1 MNNRFAAV
9 IHFMRVFAP
18 LPPYRINCWLKSHS
32 FYCVNL
38 SLRWFSQSMS
48 ECVFYNQYGTKVPWC
63 HDVHIPF
70 IRMSISKFQLSTKMF
85 ATITLSTF
93 LIAQTMQ
100 ESASFSWAP
109 ISRQFLFYVVICRLH
124 WWWFSDIFRFSDLI
138 CLYLTNG
145 ECFRCVFECFFLR
158 RTLSHWLC
166 LLFVYRF
173 HVDVFNLFER
183 NGNSHAHANI
193 HTHIAA
199 CRQNLL
205 RSVKPPSS
213 IFKSQ
218 T

>member
-1 MNNRFAAV
+1 MNNHFAAV
-9 IHFMRVFAP
+9 IHFMRVLAP

-38 SLRWFSQSMS
+38 SLRWFWQSMS

-145 ECFRCVFECFFLR
+145 ECFRCVFECFFLGEHFR
-158 RTLSHWLC
+158 IGCVCFSYIDFMLMFSIYSNEMEILMLMQT
-166 LLFVYRF
+166 YT
-173 HVDVFNLFER
+173 
-183 NGNSHAHANI
+183 
-193 HTHIAA
+193 HTHS
-199 CRQNLL
+199 RM
-205 RSVKPPSS
+205 
-213 IFKSQ
+213 
-218 T
+218 